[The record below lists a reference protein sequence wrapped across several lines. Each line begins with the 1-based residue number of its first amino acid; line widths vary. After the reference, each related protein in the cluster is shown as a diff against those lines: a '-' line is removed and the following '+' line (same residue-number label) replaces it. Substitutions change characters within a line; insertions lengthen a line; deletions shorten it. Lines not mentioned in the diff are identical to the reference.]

1 MRFLGQNWCIHQLQ
15 YIEVNGVGWSPNAN
29 CVLTIFKIL
38 DHDDYWLAL
47 QKNGDVPKI
56 ILFTYRDESPRWD
69 MLPIIRKLVQHI
81 LPDQKI
87 RTTACE
93 LTATLDCIRKQM
105 EIGKAVK
112 IRLKGAK
119 RVFNLRPGDNE
130 SDFLK
135 FALKHC
141 PDFLRDF
148 SGSTAA
154 KVKLE
159 FVA

>member
-1 MRFLGQNWCIHQLQ
+1 M
-15 YIEVNGVGWSPNAN
+15 
-29 CVLTIFKIL
+29 LTIFKIL

-47 QKNGDVPKI
+47 QKTGDVPKI

-69 MLPIIRKLVQHI
+69 ILPIIRKLLRQI

-87 RTTACE
+87 RTTTCE

-105 EIGKAVK
+105 EIGKPVK
-112 IRLKGAK
+112 IRLRGAK
-119 RVFNLRPGDNE
+119 RVFSLRPGDNE

-148 SGSTAA
+148 SESDEGPKA
-154 KVKLE
+154 KLE
-159 FVA
+159 FIA